1 MPNNRI
7 NLTQNSGVRFFGLVS
22 ARAGFANRYV
32 SEIEEKMKA
41 RDYFILGSKL
51 FGIWCLFHGVVGL
64 IAAIP
69 TFMSPGNLQPEMHK
83 IYMATAVVARIIPI
97 LFIASG
103 IYLLRGGD
111 RLYKF
116 AYPAEAVQGTD
127 LESKFAVFVKML
139 GIYLLVL
146 YIPDLLKTLSAFLV
160 YLNAPPYFDMFQQR
174 QFTYTNAASSIGGV
188 LLGIYLLRS
197 GRWFI
202 RMGLK
207 AIQKN
212 PNGDEQGMT

>member
-1 MPNNRI
+1 
-7 NLTQNSGVRFFGLVS
+7 
-22 ARAGFANRYV
+22 
-32 SEIEEKMKA
+32 MKA

-51 FGIWCLFHGVVGL
+51 FGIWCLFQGIVGL

-69 TFMSPGNLQPEMHK
+69 TFMSPDNLRPEMHK

-103 IYLLRGGD
+103 IYLLRGGG
-111 RLYKF
+111 RLYRF
-116 AYPAEAVQGTD
+116 AYPWEEEQGTD
-127 LESKFAVFVKML
+127 LEWKFTVFVKML
-139 GIYLLVL
+139 GIYLLVI
-146 YIPDLLKTLSAFLV
+146 YIPDLLRSLTGYFV
-160 YLNAPPYFDMFQQR
+160 YRNAPKYFTDIYKQR
-174 QFTYTNAASSIGGV
+174 QLAYGDAASSIGGV

-207 AIQKN
+207 SIQTKTN
-212 PNGDEQGMT
+212 NDEQQMT

>member
-1 MPNNRI
+1 
-7 NLTQNSGVRFFGLVS
+7 
-22 ARAGFANRYV
+22 
-32 SEIEEKMKA
+32 MKA
-41 RDYFILGSKL
+41 RDYFVLGSKL
-51 FGIWCLFHGVVGL
+51 FGVWCLFQGIVGL
-64 IAAIP
+64 VAAIP
-69 TFMSPGNLQPEMHK
+69 TFIFPDNLGPEMHR
-83 IYMATAVVARIIPI
+83 IYFATAVVGRIIPV

-103 IYLLRGGD
+103 IYLLRGGG

-116 AYPAEAVQGTD
+116 AYPGEEEQGTD
-127 LESKFAVFVKML
+127 LEWKFTVFVKML

-146 YIPDLLKTLSAFLV
+146 YTPDLLRTLSAYFV

-207 AIQKN
+207 AIQKK
-212 PNGDEQGMT
+212 PNDEQDTTQQINQGDGE

>member
-1 MPNNRI
+1 
-7 NLTQNSGVRFFGLVS
+7 
-22 ARAGFANRYV
+22 
-32 SEIEEKMKA
+32 MKA

-51 FGIWCLFHGVVGL
+51 FGIWCLFQGIVGL

-69 TFMSPGNLQPEMHK
+69 TFMSPDNLRPEVHK

-116 AYPAEAVQGTD
+116 AYPGEAEQTTD
-127 LESKFAVFVKML
+127 LELKFTVFVKML
-139 GIYLLVL
+139 GIYLLVH
-146 YIPDLLKTLSAFLV
+146 YIPDLLKTLSAFFV
-160 YLNAPPYFDMFQQR
+160 YLNAPVYFDMFQQR
-174 QFTYTNAASSIGGV
+174 QFTYINAASSVGGV
-188 LLGIYLLRS
+188 ILGIYLLRS
-197 GRWFI
+197 GKWFI

-207 AIQKN
+207 SIQKK